1 MIKVLRQNFSKWLI
15 QLIMAAEELMEKR
28 AAVPLIMLC
37 KN

>member
-15 QLIMAAEELMEKR
+15 QLIMAAEEFMEKW
-28 AAVPLIMLC
+28 AAVPLMLC